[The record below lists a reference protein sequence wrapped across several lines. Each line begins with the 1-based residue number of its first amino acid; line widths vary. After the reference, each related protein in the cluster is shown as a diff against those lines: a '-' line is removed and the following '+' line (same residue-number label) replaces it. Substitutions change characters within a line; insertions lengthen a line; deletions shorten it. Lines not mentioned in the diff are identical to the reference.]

1 MKEGRKDQVSLVQ
14 LNEPTIKMY
23 ENNRKKEE
31 MNMRREGDVCSSK
44 GKNIWKQTQFE
55 EGIYTKGKYK

>member
-44 GKNIWKQTQFE
+44 GK
-55 EGIYTKGKYK
+55 KYMEADTV